1 NSHEPFRLCA
11 LSVLANLL
19 LQFASQIKKR
29 QLTKIQ
35 FIVNWRFFSVSN
47 IARKPQLL
55 TLGLMSR
62 NSSYSVL
69 SISLFLCLAS

>member
-1 NSHEPFRLCA
+1 
-11 LSVLANLL
+11 LANLL

-55 TLGLMSR
+55 TLGLISR

>member
-1 NSHEPFRLCA
+1 A
-11 LSVLANLL
+11 LANLL

-55 TLGLMSR
+55 TLGLISR